1 MLAGLAE
8 GRTAEVGATLARETG
23 WRFLNGGDHDTAAL
37 HALAAAALDRREPLI
52 VECRALD
59 AAGRDAVRGDLRTLR
74 FVAAGDGDDPH
85 VVTIDPARTTGEIVG
100 TIRREL
106 GL

>member
-1 MLAGLAE
+1 MLAGLGE
-8 GRTAEVGATLARETG
+8 GHAAEVGATLARETG
-23 WRFLNGGDHDTAAL
+23 WRFVNGGDHDAGAL
-37 HALAAAALDRREPLI
+37 HALSAAALDRREPLI

-74 FVAAGDGDDPH
+74 FVAAGDADDPC
-85 VVTIDPARTTGEIVG
+85 VVTIDPARTAGEIVR